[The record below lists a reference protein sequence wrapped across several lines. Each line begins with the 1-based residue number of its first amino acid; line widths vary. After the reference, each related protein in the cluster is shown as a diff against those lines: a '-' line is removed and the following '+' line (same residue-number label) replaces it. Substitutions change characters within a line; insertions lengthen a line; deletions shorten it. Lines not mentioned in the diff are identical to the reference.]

1 MYKLKKNLVLTGMMG
16 TGKST
21 IGDNL
26 SKKLKIEFIDI
37 DHIIEEKLSLS
48 IFQIFKN
55 KGEKFFRRIEE
66 QESMKYLKKNGAII
80 ALGGG
85 AFINKKIRKYVKEN
99 SFSVWLDL
107 DNSKLFKKLKNNKKR
122 PLLENISEKDFK
134 KLHDERK
141 KVYSLADFKINCD
154 SKSKD
159 QIVKEIEKI
168 YENI

>member
-26 SKKLKIEFIDI
+26 SKKLKKEFIDI

-48 IFQIFKN
+48 IFQIFQD
-55 KGEKFFRRIEE
+55 KGEKFFRKIEE
-66 QESMKYLKKNGAII
+66 EESKKYLKKNDAVI

-85 AFINKKIRKYVKEN
+85 AFINEKIRKYVKEN

-107 DNSKLFKKLKNNKKR
+107 DNSKLFKKLENNKKR

>member
-48 IFQIFKN
+48 IFQIFQN

-85 AFINKKIRKYVKEN
+85 AFINKKIRKYVKDN

-107 DNSKLFKKLKNNKKR
+107 DNSKLFKKLENNKKR

>member
-21 IGDNL
+21 IGNSL
-26 SKKLKIEFIDI
+26 SKKLKKEFIDI
-37 DHIIEEKLSLS
+37 DYIIEEKLSLS
-48 IFQIFKN
+48 IFQIFQD
-55 KGEKFFRRIEE
+55 KGEKFFRKIEE
-66 QESMKYLKKNGAII
+66 EESMKYLKKNGAII

-107 DNSKLFKKLKNNKKR
+107 DNSKLFKKLENNKKR

>member
-21 IGDNL
+21 IGNSL
-26 SKKLKIEFIDI
+26 SKKLKKEFIDI

-48 IFQIFKN
+48 IFQIFQD
-55 KGEKFFRRIEE
+55 KGEKFFRKIEE
-66 QESMKYLKKNGAII
+66 EESKKYLKKNGAVI

-85 AFINKKIRKYVKEN
+85 AFINEKIRKYVKEN

-107 DNSKLFKKLKNNKKR
+107 DNSKLFKKLENNKKR

-154 SKSKD
+154 FKNKD
-159 QIVKEIEKI
+159 QIVEEIKKI